1 MSVVKLLLGKAP
13 HEMGDDELANHIR
26 NIRKLR
32 GEAFIS
38 GRQAKTAKSMA
49 SGGKGAK
56 ELSELAQTLGVGSD
70 DLVDLLLEVLE
81 GEDS

>member
-13 HEMGDDELANHIR
+13 HEMDDDELANHIR

-32 GEAFIS
+32 GEAFTT
-38 GRQAKTAKSMA
+38 GRQTKKAKSMA

-56 ELSELAQTLGVGSD
+56 ELSELAGQLGVGSE
-70 DLVDLLLEVLE
+70 DLVSLLLEVFDE
-81 GEDS
+81 